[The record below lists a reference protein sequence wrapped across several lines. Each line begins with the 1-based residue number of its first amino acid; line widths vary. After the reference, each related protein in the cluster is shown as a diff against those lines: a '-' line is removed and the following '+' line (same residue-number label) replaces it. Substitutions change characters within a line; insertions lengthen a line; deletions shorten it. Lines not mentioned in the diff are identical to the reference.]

1 MAEGWGHVLAAGVN
15 GYFRGVGLARE
26 QKDAEEEQAY
36 RSEVRAAQRAKIAEE
51 RSLRQDLTAAA
62 QPVAVVEGSNGAV
75 MPATMDARD
84 IGQPGEPPLDPAS
97 GSFRVGAQTYVDRS
111 AAEAAAAQQNNP
123 MNIAARQAA
132 IYNQRGMPTEAAVLE
147 NKQAALA
154 KQAAEM
160 KEKGLMTGMARFRAG
175 DRAGT
180 VKALKDSGLFQI
192 ADENVT
198 MTPRKMEIPG
208 LGEIQTY
215 DLTFNARNPDGTTE
229 PVTVNSHQ
237 ASMALMP
244 YEKALE
250 LQRKGVK
257 DESAMEVQAQK
268 LNLAQQRLEMQ
279 GTLNEARIARIQA
292 GGGGRNGA
300 GGKEDRE
307 YRLQLQNMTSQLNRE
322 IREADAAIKTLKD
335 DVTVRPNDPRLVE
348 LASQRSQLAQRRSA
362 LNDEFV
368 SLAEAKRPG
377 NENLAQQRKPKAS
390 AGAGGGKPPVI
401 KSKAEYDQLPSGA
414 LYVAPNGETMRK
426 K

>member
-15 GYFRGVGLARE
+15 GYFRGMGLARE
-26 QKDAEEEQAY
+26 QKDAEEEQTY
-36 RSEVRAAQRAKIAEE
+36 RSEVRAAQRTKIADE
-51 RSLRQDLTAAA
+51 RALRQDLTAAA
-62 QPVAVVEGSNGAV
+62 QPIAVVEGSNGAV
-75 MPATMDARD
+75 LPATMDAGD
-84 IGQPGEPPLDPAS
+84 IGQPGEVALDPAA
-97 GSFRVGAQTYVDRS
+97 GAFRVGTQNFTDR
-111 AAEAAAAQQNNP
+111 AAADAAAAQQNSP

-175 DRAGT
+175 DKVGT
-180 VKALKDSGLFQI
+180 VKALKDSGMFQM

-198 MTPRKMEIPG
+198 MVPRKMAIPG
-208 LGEIQTY
+208 VGEVQTY
-215 DLTFNARNPDGTTE
+215 DLTFNAKNPDGTIE

-257 DESAMEVQAQK
+257 DEAAVDIQGQK

-279 GTLNEARIARIQA
+279 GVLNEARIARMQA
-292 GGGGRNGA
+292 GGGKGGA
-300 GGKEDRE
+300 GGKGGGE
-307 YRLQLQNMTSQLNRE
+307 YRWQLQNMTSQLNRE

-335 DVTVRPNDPRLVE
+335 DVTVRPNDPRLIE

-377 NENLAQQRKPKAS
+377 NENLSQQRKPKAGS
-390 AGAGGGKPPVI
+390 GGNGCKPPAI

-414 LYVAPNGETMRK
+414 VYVAPNGETMRK
-426 K
+426 E